1 MSLARSTGLLPAFLG
16 LAALSAP
23 AHAAPAAQDTGT
35 VTVSGGEPSPYVVRP
50 TRTRVIVNGPQD
62 AGYLGV
68 RVTDVDSAAVSRL
81 DLPELRGARVTSVED
96 SSPAAKAGL
105 RADDVILD
113 FDGEPVRSVA
123 TLTRMVRETP
133 PDRSVQLRVV
143 RDGKT
148 RQVTVVTGEASSR
161 FGRLGAMVAPDV
173 RLRMSRLV
181 NDSTRERLRV
191 EVEKAREEAR
201 KAGEE
206 MRRSWRSGD
215 LGPHGFL
222 FELGGPGRL
231 GVSLR
236 PLGDQLG
243 AYFGVKDGEGV
254 LVGSVESGSAAEKA
268 GLKAGDVIVEVGGEK
283 VEGPGDVI
291 EAVHDADAGPI
302 TVKVMRDRKERTV
315 TVDLPERRRAAPGQ
329 ETSFRLRVRP
339 DAPLPPFH
347 VAPPEVHVAPPEVP
361 AFDVLP
367 PLPAPPAPPAVDRYI

>member
-1 MSLARSTGLLPAFLG
+1 MSLARSTALLSAFLG
-16 LAALSAP
+16 LTALSAP
-23 AHAAPAAQDTGT
+23 ARAAPAAQDTGT
-35 VTVSGGEPSPYVVRP
+35 VTVSGGEPGSYLVRP
-50 TRTRVIVNGPQD
+50 TRSRVIVNGPRD

-68 RVTDVDSAAVSRL
+68 RVTDVDSTAVSRL

-133 PDRSVQLRVV
+133 PGRSVQLRVI

-161 FGRLGAMVAPDV
+161 FGRMGAMVAPDV
-173 RLRMSRLV
+173 RLRMSRLM
-181 NDSTRERLRV
+181 NDSTRERLRE

-201 KAGEE
+201 KAGRE

-215 LGPHGFL
+215 LGPHGFM
-222 FELGGPGRL
+222 FEFGGPGRL
-231 GVSLR
+231 GVSVR

-243 AYFGVKDGEGV
+243 AYFGVKDGHGA

-268 GLKAGDVIVEVGGEK
+268 GLKAGDVIVEVGGAK
-283 VEGPGDVI
+283 VEDPGDVV

-302 TVKVMRDRKERTV
+302 TVKVMRDRKEKTV
-315 TVDLPERRRAAPGQ
+315 TVDLPERRRAAPGE
-329 ETSFRLRVRP
+329 ETSFRLQVRP
-339 DAPLPPFH
+339 DAPLPPFR
-347 VAPPEVHVAPPEVP
+347 VAPPAVHVVPPEAP
-361 AFDVLP
+361 ALDALP